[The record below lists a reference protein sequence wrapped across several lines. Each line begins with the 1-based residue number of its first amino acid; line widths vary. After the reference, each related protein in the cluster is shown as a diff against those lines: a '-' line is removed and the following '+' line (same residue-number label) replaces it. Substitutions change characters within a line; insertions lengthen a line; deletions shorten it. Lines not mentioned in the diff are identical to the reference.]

1 MVSSSNDK
9 DILVR
14 AHSVHSVT
22 NHSNSNQQHHLGYG
36 SMTAL
41 DLAFLTNNY
50 DDPLIHIQFTELHY
64 NTSDV
69 VIQWKVVMGTHT

>member
-9 DILVR
+9 DIFVR

-22 NHSNSNQQHHLGYG
+22 NNSNQQHHLGYE

-41 DLAFLTNNY
+41 DLAFLINDY
-50 DDPLIHIQFTELHY
+50 DDPTDSYSVHKG
-64 NTSDV
+64 S
-69 VIQWKVVMGTHT
+69 